1 LQRLLFASDTILVKG
16 MKGLAWQEKYQE
28 SVSKILLEGGVVDE
42 KGNRNTINNVKNRK
56 GEFYGKF

>member
-1 LQRLLFASDTILVKG
+1 

>member
-1 LQRLLFASDTILVKG
+1 MAGKISGISIKNFAG
-16 MKGLAWQEKYQE
+16 R
-28 SVSKILLEGGVVDE
+28 GGVVDE

>member
-1 LQRLLFASDTILVKG
+1 MAGKISGISIKNFAG
-16 MKGLAWQEKYQE
+16 R
-28 SVSKILLEGGVVDE
+28 GVVDE